1 MAMEL
6 ILTQDVDN
14 LGDAGKVVSVKNG
27 YGRNYL
33 LPQGLAVLATGRN
46 KAQFE
51 HDRASIAG
59 RVAKQLA
66 DSESIAARVNGMT
79 FKFERRVGDDDKLF
93 GSVTSRDLAE
103 QLAIAGVEIDHRK
116 IVLPEPVR
124 ALGKFE
130 APVKLGNKV
139 EATLK
144 FWVVAETTDKK

>member
-1 MAMEL
+1 MAMEV
-6 ILTQDVDN
+6 ILTQDVEN
-14 LGDAGKVVSVKNG
+14 LGDAGEVVSVKNG

-51 HDRASIAG
+51 HDRAAIEK
-59 RVAKQLA
+59 RVAKQRA
-66 DSESIAARVNGMT
+66 DAQSIGERIDLMT
-79 FKFERRVGDDDKLF
+79 LQFERKVGEDEKLF

-103 QLAIAGVEIDHRK
+103 QLAVAGVEIDHRK
-116 IVLPEPVR
+116 IVMHDPVK

-130 APVKLGNKV
+130 VPVKLGNKV

-144 FWVVAETTDKK
+144 FWVVAESADKK